1 MSTPPDIFL
10 PCGHPVL
17 PEANLIGM
25 HILTTYI
32 RLNCCQV
39 RSGIHC
45 TNIHY
50 TNNCVLFNIYIYFW
64 MEKGVTLAVNMRV
77 MGTKSSLG
85 RSAVCV
91 MTIGS
96 TDLLCRN

>member
-1 MSTPPDIFL
+1 
-10 PCGHPVL
+10 
-17 PEANLIGM
+17 
-25 HILTTYI
+25 
-32 RLNCCQV
+32 
-39 RSGIHC
+39 
-45 TNIHY
+45 
-50 TNNCVLFNIYIYFW
+50 